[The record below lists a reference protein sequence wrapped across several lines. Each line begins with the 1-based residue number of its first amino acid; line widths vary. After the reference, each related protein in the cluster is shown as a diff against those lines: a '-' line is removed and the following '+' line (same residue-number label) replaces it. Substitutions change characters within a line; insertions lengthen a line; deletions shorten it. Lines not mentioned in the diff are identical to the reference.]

1 MITGFAYDGLVTVP
15 TADGHVRMMQFSM
28 DAIALSGMELRAGS
42 GAVMTTRA
50 PSVSLSGHVVL
61 YTTQLSGKLLGVPI
75 TLTPSSPLS
84 SILGA
89 IAPLTRAI
97 PVPMTDVVVDQ
108 PYSSA
113 AAMSASGLTVS

>member
-1 MITGFAYDGLVTVP
+1 
-15 TADGHVRMMQFSM
+15 MMQFTM
-28 DAIALSGMELRAGS
+28 NAITLSGMELRSGS

-61 YTTQLSGKLLGVPI
+61 YTTELSGKLLGLPV
-75 TLTPSSPLS
+75 TLTPGSALS
-84 SILGA
+84 AILAA

-108 PYSSA
+108 PYTA
-113 AAMSASGLTVS
+113 ASAMSVSDLVVS